1 MLDADVGQK
10 TVGPPATVTLKMVR
24 SAADLEPGSLAV
36 ADELSFVG
44 STSPQGHLLP
54 VVTGVAELHRKA
66 RDEGADLVV
75 VDTSGL
81 VAGIYGQILKYHKVE
96 LLQPDLVVGLQR
108 GEELLPLLGVIQR
121 FFPTQVVPL
130 GVHPDVVPTTVDR
143 RADNRERAMRAYF
156 SGELHRFRVKPT
168 VFMPA
173 LPPLFD
179 VPKLHRMLVGL
190 SNGAGAYTG
199 LGYLEYTEDEGVRRW
214 DVGGR
219 AVAHAPRR
227 PDIVVRVRLAP
238 LGRRVPRTD
247 VRLPRVLPGRARR
260 LLRRR
265 ARRAGDVARRS
276 RGDRLRPRSRSDA
289 RFARR
294 REHGRDCVA
303 HRGVSRRHRRSLGHR
318 ALGAD
323 VDRGPRGRSRRAHER
338 YGREAVHR
346 RPRRRTR
353 RA

>member
-1 MLDADVGQK
+1 VNEYEALVDDAVRTKHTVVLVGGLDTGKTSLSRSVLTAAVEAGRPAALLDADVGQK

-36 ADELSFVG
+36 ADEMSFVG
-44 STSPQGHLLP
+44 STSAQGHLLP
-54 VVTGVAELHRKA
+54 VVAGVARLHRRAK
-66 RDEGADLVV
+66 DEGADLVV

-81 VAGIYGQILKYHKVE
+81 VSGITGQVLKYHKVE
-96 LLQPDLVVGLQR
+96 LLEPDLVIGLQR

-156 SGELHRFRVKPT
+156 SGDLHRFRVKPT

-199 LGYLEYTEDEGVRRW
+199 LGYLEYAQDEGVLRLISP
-214 DVGGR
+214 
-219 AVAHAPRR
+219 VAAGPKALRLGS
-227 PDIVVRVRLAP
+227 VRLDENLRAK
-238 LGRRVPRTD
+238 RVD
-247 VRLPRVLPGRARR
+247 
-260 LLRRR
+260 LRNLF
-265 ARRAGDVARRS
+265 GS
-276 RGDRLRPRSRSDA
+276 
-289 RFARR
+289 
-294 REHGRDCVA
+294 E
-303 HRGVSRRHRRSLGHR
+303 
-318 ALGAD
+318 
-323 VDRGPRGRSRRAHER
+323 
-338 YGREAVHR
+338 
-346 RPRRRTR
+346 
-353 RA
+353 

>member
-1 MLDADVGQK
+1 MNEYEALVDDAVRTKHTVVLVGGLDTGKTSLSRNVLTAAVEAGRPAALLDADVGQK

-36 ADELSFVG
+36 ADEMSFVG
-44 STSPQGHLLP
+44 STSAQGHLLP
-54 VVTGVAELHRKA
+54 VVAGVARLHRRAK
-66 RDEGADLVV
+66 DEGADLVV

-81 VAGIYGQILKYHKVE
+81 VSGITGQVLKYHKVE

-173 LPPLFD
+173 LPPLFE

-199 LGYLEYTEDEGVRRW
+199 LGYLEYTEDEGVLRLISP
-214 DVGGR
+214 
-219 AVAHAPRR
+219 VAAGPKALRLGS
-227 PDIVVRVRLAP
+227 VRLDENLRAK
-238 LGRRVPRTD
+238 RVD
-247 VRLPRVLPGRARR
+247 
-260 LLRRR
+260 LRNLF
-265 ARRAGDVARRS
+265 GS
-276 RGDRLRPRSRSDA
+276 
-289 RFARR
+289 
-294 REHGRDCVA
+294 E
-303 HRGVSRRHRRSLGHR
+303 
-318 ALGAD
+318 
-323 VDRGPRGRSRRAHER
+323 
-338 YGREAVHR
+338 
-346 RPRRRTR
+346 
-353 RA
+353 

>member
-1 MLDADVGQK
+1 MNQYEALVDDAVRTKHTVVLVGGLDTGKTSLSRNVLTAAVEAGRPAALLDADVGQK

-24 SAADLEPGSLAV
+24 SAADLEPRSLAV
-36 ADELSFVG
+36 ADEMSFVG
-44 STSPQGHLLP
+44 STSAQGHLLP
-54 VVTGVAELHRKA
+54 VVAGVAGLHRRAK
-66 RDEGADLVV
+66 DEGADLVV

-81 VAGIYGQILKYHKVE
+81 VSGITGQVLKYHKVE

-199 LGYLEYTEDEGVRRW
+199 LGYLEYTEDEGVLRLISP
-214 DVGGR
+214 
-219 AVAHAPRR
+219 VAAGPKALRLGS
-227 PDIVVRVRLAP
+227 VRLDEN
-238 LGRRVPRTD
+238 L
-247 VRLPRVLPGRARR
+247 RARR
-260 LLRRR
+260 VDLRNLF
-265 ARRAGDVARRS
+265 GS
-276 RGDRLRPRSRSDA
+276 
-289 RFARR
+289 
-294 REHGRDCVA
+294 E
-303 HRGVSRRHRRSLGHR
+303 
-318 ALGAD
+318 
-323 VDRGPRGRSRRAHER
+323 
-338 YGREAVHR
+338 
-346 RPRRRTR
+346 
-353 RA
+353 